1 MQIAIVGL
9 AGAGRGRLVDELLVA
24 RVRVDRVDEALLD
37 REPLVQHPHHR
48 GEAVRGARCVRNH
61 LVLRGVVDRVVHAEA
76 DHRVG
81 VAARRR
87 DDHAL
92 GPAGEVPRRRVARG
106 EEAGRLDHD
115 VDTLVGP
122 LDRGGVL
129 LTELL
134 DVGHTRH
141 RETRVGELHV
151 LREFVAGTWPAAVV
165 LDGQAGIGKTILWDA
180 APAMA
185 SAAEIRVLRCQP
197 AAGEARLSFSALL
210 PAITR
215 LRLGVI
221 EDIRGNPDRSRD
233 HQPAVARPAEEI
245 DDARLLA
252 LALSAVGLTATM
264 RGEGVAGE
272 SRRAGGD
279 LEAAGDAVT

>member
-1 MQIAIVGL
+1 V
-9 AGAGRGRLVDELLVA
+9 AGD
-24 RVRVDRVDEALLD
+24 
-37 REPLVQHPHHR
+37 
-48 GEAVRGARCVRNH
+48 
-61 LVLRGVVDRVVHAEA
+61 
-76 DHRVG
+76 
-81 VAARRR
+81 VAAVI
-87 DDHAL
+87 
-92 GPAGEVPRRRVARG
+92 GS
-106 EEAGRLDHD
+106 
-115 VDTLVGP
+115 
-122 LDRGGVL
+122 DR
-129 LTELL
+129 
-134 DVGHTRH
+134 
-141 RETRVGELHV
+141 ELHV